1 MSEPL
6 LENKVTV
13 GLGDRAYDIH
23 VGENMLARAGDLLK
37 PLAPKSGSNSVV
49 PVVTDSHVAELHLPR
64 LLDVLGKAGISARS
78 IVMAP
83 GEVSKSFAG
92 LEKLSGALLDMEID
106 RKGLVIAL
114 GGGVIGDLTGFAAGV
129 LKRGVAFAQIPT
141 TLLAQVDSSV
151 GGKTAINAA
160 QGKNLIGLFHQPRI
174 VIADTA
180 LLATLPR
187 RELLAGYAEVAKY
200 GALGDVQF
208 FEWLEVNGAR
218 ALAGDE
224 QAMVHAVAHSCRMK
238 ADIVARDERETGDRA
253 LLNLGHTFGHALEAV
268 TGFSDRLI
276 HGEGVAIGM
285 ALAFKLSVKL
295 GLCPGQDAE
304 RFTRHLKAVG
314 LPSAIS
320 DIAGPRPGCG
330 ELVAAMA
337 HDKKVTDGKLTFILL
352 KGLGRAFVTRDVPL
366 DAVKEVLAA

>member
-1 MSEPL
+1 MSETIP
-6 LENKVTV
+6 V
-13 GLGDRAYDIH
+13 GLGERAYDIH
-23 VGENMLARAGDLLK
+23 VGGGMLARAGELLK
-37 PLAPKSGSNSVV
+37 PLASKGVV
-49 PVVTDSHVAELHLPR
+49 PVVTDSHVAKLHLPA
-64 LLDVLGKAGISARS
+64 LTDTLAKAGIESRA
-78 IVMAP
+78 IIMAP

-92 LEKLSGALLDMEID
+92 LERLTGALLDLEID

-187 RELLAGYAEVAKY
+187 RELLAGYAEVVKY
-200 GALGDVQF
+200 GALGDAQF
-208 FEWLEVNGAR
+208 FEWLELKAAK
-218 ALAGDE
+218 ALSGDE
-224 QAMVHAVAHSCRMK
+224 KAEVKAVAHSCRMK

-253 LLNLGHTFGHALEAV
+253 LLNLGHTFGHALEAA

-276 HGEGVAIGM
+276 HGEAVAVGM
-285 ALAFKLSVKL
+285 VLAFELSVKL
-295 GLCPGQDAE
+295 GLAPGQDAE
-304 RFTRHLKAVG
+304 RFRRHLKTIG
-314 LPSAIS
+314 LPAAIS
-320 DIAGPRPGCG
+320 DIPGERPSAG
-330 ELVAAMA
+330 ELIRHMA

-352 KGLGRAFVTRDVPL
+352 RGLGQAFITRDVPL
-366 DAVKEVLAA
+366 DAVKDVLSA